1 MEPQTSSAATTGTA
15 VPQAADTVQA
25 GATGGDEGLVA
36 TTAQAASPE
45 AGMTEMIGAGGPVLM
60 IIIVMSVVATAF
72 ILAKLW
78 QFRHVSEGGA
88 RRTKRILGDAANRE
102 EAAKR
107 LSGMKNPV
115 ARVAAFAIS
124 GVPQERA
131 WREAEET
138 IEPYRSHMRLLEV
151 IAALAPLLGLLGT
164 VLGMIDAFQA
174 LGAAQGRA
182 DPHILSNGIW
192 EALLT
197 TAAGLALAIPATA
210 FVNWFDRR
218 IERMT
223 FHMETVLSRLFDNG
237 SAMHLLEGDEHES
250 RSLATPRAAE

>member
-1 MEPQTSSAATTGTA
+1 MEPQTAPDATTGHAAPQTGTA
-15 VPQAADTVQA
+15 V
-25 GATGGDEGLVA
+25 TGDMPSGTLSA
-36 TTAQAASPE
+36 TTEEPASPG
-45 AGMTEMIGAGGPVLM
+45 AGVDMSSMIGAGGPVLA
-60 IIIVMSVVATAF
+60 IILVMSVIATAF
-72 ILAKLW
+72 VLAKLW

-88 RRTKRILGDAANRE
+88 RRTKKILG
-102 EAAKR
+102 EASGRDEAEKK
-107 LSGMKNPV
+107 LSRMKNPV

-174 LGAAQGRA
+174 LGASQGRA

>member
-1 MEPQTSSAATTGTA
+1 MEPQTAPDATTGHAAPQTGTA
-15 VPQAADTVQA
+15 VTGDMPS
-25 GATGGDEGLVA
+25 GALSA
-36 TTAQAASPE
+36 TTEQPASPG
-45 AGMTEMIGAGGPVLM
+45 AGIDMSSMIGAGGPVLA
-60 IIIVMSVVATAF
+60 IILVMSVIATAF
-72 ILAKLW
+72 VLAKLW

-88 RRTKRILGDAANRE
+88 RRTKKILG
-102 EAAKR
+102 EASGRDEAEKK
-107 LSGMKNPV
+107 LSRMKNPV

-174 LGAAQGRA
+174 LGASQGRA

>member
-1 MEPQTSSAATTGTA
+1 MEPQSDAAATGSAAPQARTA
-15 VPQAADTVQA
+15 VTGDMPSAALSATTEQ
-25 GATGGDEGLVA
+25 ATGPGAEMSALV
-36 TTAQAASPE
+36 
-45 AGMTEMIGAGGPVLM
+45 GAGGPVLM
-60 IIIVMSVVATAF
+60 IIIVMSVIATAF

-88 RRTKRILGDAANRE
+88 RKTKRILGDAANRE

-107 LSGMKNPV
+107 LGRLKDPV

-124 GVPQERA
+124 GAPQERA

-164 VLGMIDAFQA
+164 VLGMIGAFQA

-197 TAAGLALAIPATA
+197 TAAGLSLAIPATA

>member
-15 VPQAADTVQA
+15 VPQAADAVQA